1 MVVNFRTRLLL
12 LIAGGIGVA
21 LCVVVIAIVLATRQS
36 VSLHTERELQVSERV
51 LGQLINYRDEQLRQS
66 AYVLADDFGFR
77 QALASD
83 DEETIISALT
93 NHAQRLNADLVML
106 LNPQKETLL
115 ASHTLSPGER
125 AIFDAYIEAEA
136 AAQAATDGAIILA
149 EDDAFQ
155 VVWVPVR
162 APHLLGWL
170 TLGFAVDRDLAE
182 QLQQLTNSYVHFVI
196 GRESQQPRV
205 ISSASERV
213 QLELEQALLTDQL
226 DEFLSH
232 EEKQARWISV
242 IATPT
247 DTADSSIAVLLTA
260 NIGSAAQPFNDLR
273 TQLLVIVIVTLLVTV
288 VVTLVAS
295 RRFVEPLSAL
305 ARVADAIARGQYKQ
319 KIPFIGGDEVGTLA
333 HALDSMQSAIEE
345 REQEIWFQS
354 QHDVLTGLA
363 NQRAFHEY
371 AHHRLQTKAPWSLI
385 VVNLDNF
392 RRLNEMFGRSICD
405 ELLQQFAQRL
415 ERLCADKFF
424 LARLQGDEFVLIYD
438 GNLDHA
444 EVELKNVLAAAQE
457 NIVMQQV
464 SYSLALSAGMV
475 EAPRHT
481 EERDELVR
489 LAQFARSKA
498 KQEKR
503 TYARYEDGED
513 KPYLRTLAIS
523 AAIPTAIEEQ
533 RFSLAYQ
540 PQIDSASGAAVSVEV
555 LIRWQDKTLGFVS
568 PAEFIPLAEQ
578 SGHIFAI
585 TRWVLVAS
593 LKQIAQWQ
601 SIHPGLQ
608 LSVNLS
614 ASDLAESHLLD
625 VVFGALAEAKV
636 AATLLTVEVTES
648 AVVNEP
654 EKAMAQLTKL
664 RAAGVKV
671 AIDDYGTGYS
681 SLAQL
686 RDMPATEL
694 KIDRSFIMN
703 LAEQVGDQTIVQ
715 STIQMAHQ
723 LGLKV
728 VAEGVEDEAT
738 AVLLRRYQCDVL
750 QGYFYS
756 KPLAADDLVQW
767 LNTVHN

>member
-1 MVVNFRTRLLL
+1 VVVNFRTRLLL
-12 LIAGGIGVA
+12 LIAGGIGLA
-21 LCVVVIAIVLATRQS
+21 LFVVVVAIVLATRQS
-36 VSLHTERELQVSERV
+36 VSLHTERELEVSERV

-115 ASHTLSPGER
+115 ASHSLSTGER
-125 AIFDAYIEAEA
+125 AIFDAHMEAEA
-136 AAQAATDGAIILA
+136 ITQTATTAAIILA

-196 GRESQQPRV
+196 GRESLQPRV
-205 ISSASERV
+205 ISSASERI
-213 QLELEQALLTDQL
+213 QQQLEQALLTGQL

-242 IATPT
+242 IATPA
-247 DTADSSIAVLLTA
+247 DTAENSIEVLLTA
-260 NIGSAAQPFNDLR
+260 SIGSAAQPFNALR

-295 RRFVEPLSAL
+295 RRFVEPLSVL
-305 ARVADAIARGQYKQ
+305 SRVADAIARGQYKQ
-319 KIPFIGGDEVGTLA
+319 KIPFIGRDEVGTLA

-345 REQEIWFQS
+345 REKEIWFQS

-371 AHHRLQTKAPWSLI
+371 AYHRLQRQEPWSLI

-444 EVELKNVLAAAQE
+444 EVELKSVLAAAQE

-475 EAPRHT
+475 EAPRHAQ
-481 EERDELVR
+481 ERD
-489 LAQFARSKA
+489 
-498 KQEKR
+498 
-503 TYARYEDGED
+503 
-513 KPYLRTLAIS
+513 
-523 AAIPTAIEEQ
+523 
-533 RFSLAYQ
+533 
-540 PQIDSASGAAVSVEV
+540 
-555 LIRWQDKTLGFVS
+555 
-568 PAEFIPLAEQ
+568 
-578 SGHIFAI
+578 
-585 TRWVLVAS
+585 
-593 LKQIAQWQ
+593 
-601 SIHPGLQ
+601 
-608 LSVNLS
+608 
-614 ASDLAESHLLD
+614 
-625 VVFGALAEAKV
+625 
-636 AATLLTVEVTES
+636 
-648 AVVNEP
+648 
-654 EKAMAQLTKL
+654 
-664 RAAGVKV
+664 
-671 AIDDYGTGYS
+671 
-681 SLAQL
+681 
-686 RDMPATEL
+686 
-694 KIDRSFIMN
+694 
-703 LAEQVGDQTIVQ
+703 
-715 STIQMAHQ
+715 
-723 LGLKV
+723 
-728 VAEGVEDEAT
+728 
-738 AVLLRRYQCDVL
+738 
-750 QGYFYS
+750 
-756 KPLAADDLVQW
+756 
-767 LNTVHN
+767 